1 MKLSFT
7 FAYLNNRFNVL
18 LSILLEKYG
27 HWIPDRQY
35 LELKFRIC
43 MGERLDFQ
51 HPMTYNEKLQWI
63 KLFDRNPEYT
73 MMVDK
78 VAAKNYVST
87 ILGGYDH
94 IIPTLGI
101 FEHAEDINFDV
112 LPDQFV
118 LKCSHDSGSRI
129 ICLNKNS
136 LKIRSVQK
144 KLNRYLKRN
153 YFYKDRE
160 WPYKNVPPQIIAEK
174 YMCDVQSENATPGD
188 FKFYCFDGKVECI
201 LVCMDRSTNLSFYYF
216 TRDWQFLRWDVKTQ
230 YKQPGFTLPRP
241 ENLDEMIALA
251 EKLSSRVRHVRV
263 DLYDIGGKIYFGEY
277 TFCTNSG
284 LDRII
289 THECDVFLGKLL
301 HL

>member
-1 MKLSFT
+1 MKFFKIIIFLC
-7 FAYLNNRFNVL
+7 
-18 LSILLEKYG
+18 LEKYG
-27 HWIPDRQY
+27 HWIPDRLY
-35 LELKFRIC
+35 LEFKFWIY
-43 MGERLDFQ
+43 MGKRLNLQ
-51 HPMTYNEKLQWI
+51 HPMTYNEKLQWM
-63 KLFDRNPEYT
+63 KLFDRNPEYST
-73 MMVDK
+73 MVDK
-78 VAAKNYVST
+78 VAAKGYVCD

-101 FEHAEDINFDV
+101 FKHAEDINYDI

-129 ICLNKNS
+129 ICRDKNS
-136 LKIRSVQK
+136 LNKELVQK
-144 KLNRYLKRN
+144 KLNHHLRQN

-160 WPYKNVPPQIIAEK
+160 WPYKDVPPQIIAEK
-174 YMCDVQSENATPGD
+174 YMCDFQNEDAPPAD
-188 FKFYCFDGKVECI
+188 YKFFCFDGKVECI
-201 LVCMDRSTNLSFYYF
+201 LVCMDRSNDLNYYYF

-230 YKQPGFTLPRP
+230 YKQPDFTLPRP

-277 TFCTNSG
+277 TFFTNRG
-284 LDRII
+284 LDGTI